1 MDYTNPSIEEIKNW
15 AYSNEKWPHDEWD
28 LFLSWTRELDLFI
41 ELATD
46 QKCPKKVFFLHM
58 LYYIVGTTFSEPT
71 KTDKLNR
78 IESYANKGRNSKH
91 DDIKKWV
98 SEVDLLLKGRKKYT
112 YENWRGGLFADY
124 KFT

>member
-1 MDYTNPSIEEIKNW
+1 MNYTNPSVQEIRNW
-15 AYSNEKWPHDEWD
+15 AYSNEEWPHDEWD